1 MTIQEQIARAVH
13 DSLQNILTARISS
26 MVEDEVTAQI
36 EDICIED
43 YVDVDVDEIVGEALD
58 DEGI

>member
-13 DSLQNILTARISS
+13 DSLQDILTARITS
-26 MVEDEVTAQI
+26 MVEDEVNTQI

-43 YVDVDVDEIVGEALD
+43 YVDVDEIVSEALD
-58 DEGI
+58 NEGI

>member
-1 MTIQEQIARAVH
+1 MSLSEQIARAVH
-13 DSLQNILTARISS
+13 DSLQSILTARISS

-36 EDICIED
+36 EDILIED
-43 YVDVDVDEIVGEALD
+43 YVDVDEIVGEALD

>member
-1 MTIQEQIARAVH
+1 MTIQEQIARVVH
-13 DSLQNILTARISS
+13 DSLQDILTARITS
-26 MVEDEVTAQI
+26 MVEDEVNAQI

-43 YVDVDVDEIVGEALD
+43 YVDVDEIVGEALD

>member
-13 DSLQNILTARISS
+13 DSLQDILTARITS
-26 MVEDEVTAQI
+26 MVEDEVNAQI
-36 EDICIED
+36 GDICIED
-43 YVDVDVDEIVGEALD
+43 YVDVDEIVGEALD

>member
-1 MTIQEQIARAVH
+1 MSLSEQITRAVH
-13 DSLQNILTARISS
+13 DSLQSILTARISS

-36 EDICIED
+36 EDILIED
-43 YVDVDVDEIVGEALD
+43 YVDVDEIVGEALD

>member
-1 MTIQEQIARAVH
+1 MTIQEQIPRAVR
-13 DSLQNILTARISS
+13 DSLQNILTARITG

-43 YVDVDVDEIVGEALD
+43 YVDVDEIVSEALD

>member
-1 MTIQEQIARAVH
+1 MTFSEQIVHAVH
-13 DSLQNILTARISS
+13 DSLQNILTARITG
-26 MVEDEVTAQI
+26 MVEDEVTTQL

-43 YVDVDVDEIVGEALD
+43 YVDVDEIVGEALD

>member
-1 MTIQEQIARAVH
+1 MSLSEQITHAVH

-26 MVEDEVTAQI
+26 MVEDEVTAQL
-36 EDICIED
+36 EDILIED
-43 YVDVDVDEIVGEALD
+43 YVDVDEIVGEALD

>member
-13 DSLQNILTARISS
+13 DSLQDILTARIAS
-26 MVEDEVTAQI
+26 MVEDEVNTQI

-43 YVDVDVDEIVGEALD
+43 YVDVDEIVGEALD
-58 DEGI
+58 NEGI

>member
-1 MTIQEQIARAVH
+1 MTIQEQITHAVH
-13 DSLQNILTARISS
+13 NSLQNILTARISG

-36 EDICIED
+36 EDIRIED
-43 YVDVDVDEIVGEALD
+43 YVDVDEIVGEALD

>member
-1 MTIQEQIARAVH
+1 MTIQEQISRAVH

-36 EDICIED
+36 ENICIED
-43 YVDVDVDEIVGEALD
+43 YIDVDEIVGEALD
-58 DEGI
+58 NEGI

>member
-13 DSLQNILTARISS
+13 GSLQNILTARISS

-36 EDICIED
+36 EDIRIED
-43 YVDVDVDEIVGEALD
+43 YVDVDEIVGEALD